1 MNMSRMEEMFLRVCV
16 LLVSLV
22 CLKDYTVFEEQ
33 DHSVMDMKVGGHLLQ
48 KVGAKLEQEVHSVAV
63 EPSQV
68 SQSHHRLTKGE
79 SEESDV
85 QQILPNGNIESP
97 HEHQMPSREG
107 QNILHQKLL
116 TEDNQ
121 DEVLTDKTVGKVL
134 ELSPNVDHAD
144 LLPDKFLSPKDGI
157 QSDIVPSGQNET
169 KPKGNEKVSQE
180 DGESVHKREDP
191 HSVNDMEASSGES
204 SHVDQTGP
212 ADKQVSSEEVK
223 EIPQEEHKSFFQ
235 QTVGRWFQAS
245 QEVHTSLEN
254 ESLEESKHL
263 QMQVMRKREEIT
275 QIDESMSK
283 VDQGDSQTAEGIP
296 HADQKPSNPSQVQTK
311 ALQGEHFKSENSYTW
326 YLWKVLSL
334 MSVIRL
340 LRKLIARNSR
350 TSGRTNPILIGEK
363 LSGTINISTKL
374 SISDHKVLSRF
385 YEECVQIPPN
395 TREQVCDFV
404 EGFVDELLEAV
415 RDTSKV
421 NDMQIGDF
429 VGIGSLYELWATGK
443 TVVCDLY
450 VPITAPKSYSFDFEL
465 DMPGCGRIKL
475 VKVENTS
482 NGCPC
487 NDGVTDDMLCLIHPH
502 KDTNCVVIDAVDGPL
517 CQENTPYLAKT
528 QVIKWFRKTISKAWG
543 ENCHKY
549 EFELAFQNKA
559 APGALKV
566 RLRSGQVL
574 LFNIT
579 PVIQVKGS
587 DMYLISYLLNQYSFS
602 DTHWPI
608 SLTSYEN
615 ALLKHFTK
623 SLPNDS
629 CHIQCLQILSFL
641 HKQQIRLTGKCWLTS
656 YHLKI
661 TLLHLLLATDPL
673 EWESEQ
679 LDGRL
684 TDMLIYLDQ
693 RLEACNFYHSL
704 VGNPLVPSIIGLPKE
719 VQLAKPPNIFQ
730 PLVSDRP
737 LYLKTV
743 QHLQELVKNA
753 PVLIHEYVLVKC
765 LES

>member
-1 MNMSRMEEMFLRVCV
+1 MEEMLLRVCV

-33 DHSVMDMKVGGHLLQ
+33 DDIIMDMQERDHLLQ
-48 KVGAKLEQEVHSVAV
+48 KVGAKLEQEVQTVAV

-68 SQSHHRLTKGE
+68 SQRHRSTTGE
-79 SEESDV
+79 NEESDV
-85 QQILPNGNIESP
+85 QQILLNGNVESQQ
-97 HEHQMPSREG
+97 EHQVPPRED
-107 QNILHQKLL
+107 QNVLPQKLL

-121 DEVLTDKTVGKVL
+121 DDVPMDKTVDKVL
-134 ELSPNVDHAD
+134 ELSPNVDHVD
-144 LLPDKFLSPKDGI
+144 LLPDKFLSPKEGI
-157 QSDIVPSGQNET
+157 QPSGQNE
-169 KPKGNEKVSQE
+169 KPKGNEKLSQE
-180 DGESVHKREDP
+180 DGESVYMKEDP
-191 HSVNDMEASSGES
+191 HFVNDMEAPSGES
-204 SHVDQTGP
+204 SHLDQTGP
-212 ADKQVSSEEVK
+212 ADKQVSSEEIK
-223 EIPQEEHKSFFQ
+223 EIRQEEHKSFFQ
-235 QTVGRWFQAS
+235 QTIDRWFHAS

-263 QMQVMRKREEIT
+263 QMQVMRKRKEIT

-283 VDQGDSQTAEGIP
+283 VDQGDSQTAEGIQ
-296 HADQKPSNPSQVQTK
+296 HADQKPSNPSQEQTK

-326 YLWKVLSL
+326 YVWKVLSL
-334 MSVIRL
+334 ISVIRL
-340 LRKLIARNSR
+340 LRKLIASNSR
-350 TSGRTNPILIGEK
+350 TAGRASPIMKSKK
-363 LSGTINISTKL
+363 LSGTINISAK
-374 SISDHKVLSRF
+374 ISFPDHKVLSCF
-385 YEECVQIPPN
+385 YEECVQIPPH
-395 TREQVCDFV
+395 TRERVWDFV

-415 RDTSKV
+415 RDTSNKG

-443 TVVCDLY
+443 TVMCDLY

-475 VKVENTS
+475 VKVENTP

-487 NDGVTDDMLCLIHPH
+487 NDGMTEDMLCLIHPH
-502 KDTNCVVIDAVDGPL
+502 KETNSVITDAVDGPL
-517 CQENTPYLAKT
+517 CQESTPYLAKT
-528 QVIKWFRKTISKAWG
+528 QVIKWFRKTISKVWE
-543 ENCHKY
+543 ENSHKY
-549 EFELAFQNKA
+549 EFELAFRNQA

-579 PVIQVKGS
+579 PVVQVKGS
-587 DMYLISYLLNQYSFS
+587 DMYLVSYLLNQHSFS

-623 SLPNDS
+623 SLPYNS

-641 HKQQIRLTGKCWLTS
+641 HKQQTQLTGKCWLTS

-673 EWESEQ
+673 EWKNEQ
-679 LDGRL
+679 LAGRL
-684 TDMLIYLDQ
+684 TDMLMFLDQ
-693 RLEACNFYHSL
+693 RLEARNFHHSL

-719 VQLAKPPNIFQ
+719 VQLAKPTNIFH
-730 PLVSDRP
+730 PLVSDGH
-737 LYLKTV
+737 LYLRTV

-753 PVLIHEYVLVKC
+753 PVLIHDCVSMKC

>member
-1 MNMSRMEEMFLRVCV
+1 MEEILLRVCV
-16 LLVSLV
+16 VLVSLV
-22 CLKDYTVFEEQ
+22 CLKDKTVFEEQ
-33 DHSVMDMKVGGHLLQ
+33 DDIIMDMQEWDYVLQ
-48 KVGAKLEQEVHSVAV
+48 KEGAKLEQEVHSVAV

-68 SQSHHRLTKGE
+68 SQSHRRLTKGE
-79 SEESDV
+79 DEESDV
-85 QQILPNGNIESP
+85 QQILPNGYVESS
-97 HEHQMPSREG
+97 HEHQMPQRED
-107 QNILHQKLL
+107 QNILHHKLL

-121 DEVLTDKTVGKVL
+121 DELPTDKTVDKVL
-134 ELSPNVDHAD
+134 EQSPNVDHAD
-144 LLPDKFLSPKDGI
+144 LLPDKFLSPKEGI

-180 DGESVHKREDP
+180 DGESLYKKEDP
-191 HSVNDMEASSGES
+191 HLVNDMEAPSGES
-204 SHVDQTGP
+204 SHLHQTGP
-212 ADKQVSSEEVK
+212 ADKQVSSEEVT

-235 QTVGRWFQAS
+235 QTVYGFIHRWFQTS

-254 ESLEESKHL
+254 ESLEGSKQL
-263 QMQVMRKREEIT
+263 QMQVMQKGEKIT

-283 VDQGDSQTAEGIP
+283 VDQGDSQTAEGLP
-296 HADQKPSNPSQVQTK
+296 HADQKPSNPSQEQTK
-311 ALQGEHFKSENSYTW
+311 ALQGEHFKSENAYTW

-340 LRKLIARNSR
+340 LRKFIGRNSG
-350 TSGRTNPILIGEK
+350 TSGSTSPIMKGKK
-363 LSGTINISTKL
+363 LSGTINISL
-374 SISDHKVLSRF
+374 LDHKVLSCF

-395 TREQVCDFV
+395 TRERVCDFV
-404 EGFVDELLEAV
+404 EGFVDELLEAARV
-415 RDTSKV
+415 TSNKG

-465 DMPGCGRIKL
+465 DMPACGRIKL
-475 VKVENTS
+475 VKAENTS

-487 NDGVTDDMLCLIHPH
+487 NDGMMDDDDDMLCLIHPH
-502 KDTNCVVIDAVDGPL
+502 KETSSVITDAVDGPL

-528 QVIKWFRKTISKAWG
+528 QVIKWFRKTFSKAWG
-543 ENCHKY
+543 ENSHKY
-549 EFELAFQNKA
+549 EFELAFRNQA
-559 APGALKV
+559 APGALRV
-566 RLRSGQVL
+566 RLRSGQVI

-579 PVIQVKGS
+579 PVVQVKGS
-587 DMYLISYLLNQYSFS
+587 DIYLVSYLPNQCSFS

-608 SLTSYEN
+608 SLASYEN

-623 SLPNDS
+623 SLPYDS

-641 HKQQIRLTGKCWLTS
+641 HKQQIQLTGKCWLTS

-661 TLLHLLLATDPL
+661 TLLHLLFTTNPL
-673 EWESEQ
+673 EWKSEQ
-679 LDGRL
+679 LAGRL
-684 TDMLIYLDQ
+684 TDMLIFLDQ
-693 RLEACNFYHSL
+693 RLEARNFYHSL

-719 VQLAKPPNIFQ
+719 VKLAKPTNIFQ
-730 PLVSDRP
+730 PLVSDRK

-753 PVLIHEYVLVKC
+753 PVLIHEYVSVKC
-765 LES
+765 RES